1 MTLPAAGPLVVVGV
15 GNILLRDD
23 AIGVRVVDRLRA
35 LAEHDPVALPADTR
49 LVDGGTLG
57 LDLLRTV
64 RGARGLVIIDA
75 MALGDPVGTVT
86 VRHGDAVVAAGSGRH
101 GPNSIGELL
110 AIARLM
116 GWLPEPVSLVGIEVS
131 EIDFGVELSA
141 PIANALPA
149 AVDAVRRELRRMD
162 EQVAKDLVGDRA
174 ASRVTGATA

>member
-23 AIGVRVVDRLRA
+23 AIGVRVVDRLCA

-75 MALGDPVGTVT
+75 MALGDPVGNID
-86 VRHGDAVVAAGSGRH
+86 RQGLAHGTH
-101 GPNSIGELL
+101 
-110 AIARLM
+110 
-116 GWLPEPVSLVGIEVS
+116 
-131 EIDFGVELSA
+131 
-141 PIANALPA
+141 PA
-149 AVDAVRRELRRMD
+149 DQL
-162 EQVAKDLVGDRA
+162 GG
-174 ASRVTGATA
+174 T